1 MIFSVLIVCA
11 FFAHT
16 GYSAE
21 LCHSTAQMGTGGID
35 LIVKEQRTQYSTQL
49 N

>member
-1 MIFSVLIVCA
+1 MIFPVLIVCA

-21 LCHSTAQMGTGGID
+21 LCHSMAQMGRGGID
-35 LIVKEQRTQYSTQL
+35 LIVRAENTLLS
-49 N
+49 